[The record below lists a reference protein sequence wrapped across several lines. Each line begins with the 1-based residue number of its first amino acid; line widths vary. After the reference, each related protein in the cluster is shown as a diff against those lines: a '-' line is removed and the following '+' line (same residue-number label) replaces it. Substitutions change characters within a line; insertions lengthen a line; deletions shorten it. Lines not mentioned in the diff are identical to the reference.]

1 MLYQAYEL
9 GRAALTPYRFAA
21 QMGQRVL
28 NAPGNMFADTLAGR
42 SMAAALDVF
51 ETSTR
56 RYGKPQFEID
66 EISVNGQPVAVREEV
81 VWRNNWCQL
90 LHFQRDQKLI
100 KKLRKANR
108 SDPKVLLVAPMS
120 GHYATLLRG
129 TVTAMLPDHDVYIT
143 DWTDARM
150 VPVML
155 GRFDLNDFIDTL
167 MAMIRKLGPDT
178 HVIAVCQPGPAA
190 LAATALMAEHSDP
203 CQPASLTIMGSPI
216 DPRKSPTVP
225 NELAQKKPLSWFQ
238 DNVIMTVP
246 FPNAG
251 FLRRVYPGFIQLSSF
266 MGMNFDTHF
275 EAQWR
280 YFQHMVEGDGDNAAK
295 HRKFY
300 DEYLSVMDLTEEF
313 YIQTIDEI
321 FQRHLLPEGK
331 FRHRGNLVKLEAI
344 RTTALM
350 TIEGEKDDISGIG
363 QTQAAHDLCFNIPEK
378 MRMDYVQ
385 PGVGHYGVFNGT
397 RFRSEIQP
405 RIRDFI
411 RSNPKRPAANH
422 S

>member
-9 GRAALTPYRFAA
+9 GRAALTPYRFTA
-21 QMGQRVL
+21 QMYQRML
-28 NAPGNMFADTLAGR
+28 NTPGNMFAETLAGR

-56 RYGKPQFEID
+56 RYGKPNFEIA
-66 EISVNGQPVAVREEV
+66 EIAINGQPVPVTEEI

-90 LHFQRDQKLI
+90 LHFKRDPQLLKR
-100 KKLRKANR
+100 LRKGER
-108 SDPKVLLVAPMS
+108 QDPKVLLIAPMS

-129 TVTAMLPDHDVYIT
+129 TVAAMLPEHDVYIT
-143 DWTDARM
+143 DWADARM
-150 VPVML
+150 VPVMM

-167 MAMIRKLGPDT
+167 MSMIRKLGPDS

-190 LAATALMAEHSDP
+190 LAATALLAERSDR

-246 FPNAG
+246 FPNPG

-280 YFQHMVEGDGDNAAK
+280 YFQQLVDGDGDNAAK

-321 FQRHLLPEGK
+321 FQRHLLPKRE
-331 FRHRGNLVKLEAI
+331 FRHRGQLVKLEEI

-363 QTQAAHDLCFNIPEK
+363 QTQAAHELCYNIPEK
-378 MRMDYVQ
+378 MRVDYIQ
-385 PGVGHYGVFNGT
+385 PGVGHYGVFNGS

-411 RSNPKRPAANH
+411 RSNLTRSKK
-422 S
+422 

>member
-1 MLYQAYEL
+1 MLYHAYEL

-28 NAPGNMFADTLAGR
+28 NTPGNMFSETLAGR
-42 SMAAALDVF
+42 SLAAALDVF

-66 EISVNGQPVAVREEV
+66 QIRINGQPVTVTEEV

-90 LHFQRDQKLI
+90 LHFERDPKMLQ
-100 KKLRKANR
+100 KLRKGNR
-108 SDPKVLLVAPMS
+108 KDPKVLLVAPMS

-129 TVTAMLPDHDVYIT
+129 TVTAMLPEHDVYIT
-143 DWTDARM
+143 DWADARM
-150 VPVML
+150 VPVMM
-155 GRFDLNDFIDTL
+155 GRFDLNDFIDSL
-167 MAMIRKLGPDT
+167 IAMIRQMGENT

-190 LAATALMAEHSDP
+190 LAATALMAERSDP

-225 NELAQKKPLSWFQ
+225 NELAQKKPLSWFR

-280 YFQHMVEGDGDNAAK
+280 YFQQLVEGDGDNAAR
-295 HRKFY
+295 HRTFY

-321 FQRHLLPEGK
+321 FQRHLLPK
-331 FRHRGNLVKLEAI
+331 KAFKHRGQLVKLEEI
-344 RTTALM
+344 RSTALM

-363 QTQAAHDLCFNIPEK
+363 QTQAAHDLCYNIPEK
-378 MRMDYVQ
+378 MRIDYVQ
-385 PGVGHYGVFNGT
+385 PDVGHYGVFNGS

-411 RSNPKRPAANH
+411 RSNPKRT
-422 S
+422 SS

>member
-1 MLYQAYEL
+1 M
-9 GRAALTPYRFAA
+9 
-21 QMGQRVL
+21 
-28 NAPGNMFADTLAGR
+28 
-42 SMAAALDVF
+42 
-51 ETSTR
+51 
-56 RYGKPQFEID
+56 
-66 EISVNGQPVAVREEV
+66 
-81 VWRNNWCQL
+81 
-90 LHFQRDQKLI
+90 
-100 KKLRKANR
+100 
-108 SDPKVLLVAPMS
+108 LVAPLS

-129 TVTAMLPDHDVYIT
+129 TVTAMLPEHDVYIT

-150 VPVML
+150 VPVMM
-155 GRFDLNDFIDTL
+155 GRFDLNDFIDSL
-167 MAMIRKLGPDT
+167 MSMIRKLGPDV

-190 LAATALMAEHSDP
+190 LAATALLAERNDP

-246 FPNAG
+246 FPNPG

-280 YFQHMVEGDGDNAAK
+280 YFQQLVEGDGDSAAK

-321 FQRHLLPEGK
+321 FQRHLLPKRK
-331 FRHRGNLVKLEAI
+331 FKHRGELVKLEKI

-363 QTQAAHDLCFNIPEK
+363 QTQAAHELCYNIPEA
-378 MRMDYVQ
+378 MRVDYIQ
-385 PGVGHYGVFNGT
+385 PGVGHYGVFNGS

-411 RSNPKRPAANH
+411 RSHPKR
-422 S
+422 SKT

>member
-9 GRAALTPYRFAA
+9 GRAALTPYRFTA
-21 QMGQRVL
+21 QMYQRML
-28 NAPGNMFADTLAGR
+28 NTPGNMFAETLAGR

-56 RYGKPQFEID
+56 RYGKPNFEIE
-66 EISVNGQPVAVREEV
+66 EIAINGQPVPVTEEV

-90 LHFQRDQKLI
+90 LHFKRDPKLL
-100 KKLRKANR
+100 KRLRKGER
-108 SDPKVLLVAPMS
+108 QDPKVLLVAPMS

-129 TVTAMLPDHDVYIT
+129 TVTAMLPEHDVYIT
-143 DWTDARM
+143 DWADARM
-150 VPVML
+150 VPVMM
-155 GRFDLNDFIDTL
+155 GRFDLNDFIDSL
-167 MAMIRKLGPDT
+167 ISMIRKLGPNG

-190 LAATALMAEHSDP
+190 LAATALLAERGDR

-246 FPNAG
+246 FPNPG

-280 YFQHMVEGDGDNAAK
+280 YFQQLVDGDGDSAAK

-321 FQRHLLPEGK
+321 FQRHLLPKGE
-331 FRHRGNLVKLEAI
+331 FRHRGQLVKLDEI

-363 QTQAAHDLCFNIPEK
+363 QTQAAHELCYNIPEK
-378 MRMDYVQ
+378 MRVDYIQ
-385 PGVGHYGVFNGT
+385 PGVGHYGVFNGS

-405 RIRDFI
+405 RMRDFI
-411 RSNPKRPAANH
+411 RSNLTRPEK
-422 S
+422 

>member
-9 GRAALTPYRFAA
+9 GRAALTPYRFTA
-21 QMGQRVL
+21 QMYQRML
-28 NAPGNMFADTLAGR
+28 NTPGNMFAETLAGR

-56 RYGKPQFEID
+56 RYGKPNFDIGEIG
-66 EISVNGQPVAVREEV
+66 INGQPVPVTEEV
-81 VWRNNWCQL
+81 IWRNNWCQL
-90 LHFQRDQKLI
+90 LHFQRDPKLI
-100 KKLRKANR
+100 KRLRKGGR
-108 SDPKVLLVAPMS
+108 QDPKVLLVAPMS

-129 TVTAMLPDHDVYIT
+129 TVTAMLPEHDVYIT
-143 DWTDARM
+143 DWADARM
-150 VPVML
+150 VPVMM
-155 GRFDLNDFIDTL
+155 GRFDLNDFIDSL
-167 MAMIRKLGPDT
+167 MSMIRKLGPNA

-190 LAATALMAEHSDP
+190 LAATALMAERNDP

-246 FPNAG
+246 FPNPG

-280 YFQHMVEGDGDNAAK
+280 YFQQLVEGDGDNAAK

-321 FQRHLLPEGK
+321 FQRHLLPKRE
-331 FRHRGNLVKLEAI
+331 FRHRGQLVKLEEI

-363 QTQAAHDLCFNIPEK
+363 QTQAAHELCYNIPET
-378 MRMDYVQ
+378 MRVDYIQ
-385 PGVGHYGVFNGT
+385 PGVGHYGVFNGS

-405 RIRDFI
+405 RIRDFV
-411 RSNPKRPAANH
+411 RSNLKR
-422 S
+422 SKT